1 MKVAVFGPNRR
12 VGIIRDDKVVD
23 ANGAYA
29 KYLAE
34 TTEAVRPQAQA
45 DLDVPSE
52 LGAFISEGKRSLEGA
67 QAAVDYLW
75 TQAQDDRGILGEQLF
90 FGLGETEL
98 HAPVAGGSRIF
109 CALANF
115 FDHMDAASKNAA
127 SEDQAAVFDRLVKGG
142 PKYFLKDHR
151 AVSVD
156 GQPVRYPARTQR
168 MDYEAEVAIV
178 IGKRGRDI
186 RNGDALPY
194 IWGYTLHNDWS
205 VRDNVSFG
213 PDFMHSKNFDT
224 SATIGPWIVVNEG
237 LDPQD
242 IPVECRVNGEIRQ
255 SGNTKSMVH
264 DFAALIQH
272 MSADTS
278 LYPGDLISSGTP
290 KGTAVDSTPRH
301 PDGTQPDTLFIKP
314 GDVVEVSSSLIGTI
328 RNEVVRASD

>member
-1 MKVAVFGPNRR
+1 MKVAIFGPNRR
-12 VGIIRDDKVVD
+12 VGVIRNDKVVD

-34 TTEAVRPQAQA
+34 TTEVARPQAQA
-45 DLDVPSE
+45 DADVPSE
-52 LGAFISEGKRSLEGA
+52 LGAFIAEGKRSLQGA

-75 TQAQDDRGILGEQLF
+75 TKAQDDRGILGEQLF

-115 FDHMDAASKNAA
+115 FDHMEAASKNSSREDTA
-127 SEDQAAVFDRLVKGG
+127 SVLDRLVQGG

-151 AVSVD
+151 AVSAD

-168 MDYEAEVAIV
+168 LDYEAEVAIV

-186 RNGDALPY
+186 GREDALPY

-242 IPVECRVNGEIRQ
+242 IPIECRVNGEVRQ

-264 DFAALIQH
+264 DFSAFIHHL
-272 MSADTS
+272 SADTT

-290 KGTAVDSTPRH
+290 KGTAIDSSQQQ
-301 PDGTQPDTLFIKP
+301 PDGSHPDTLFAKP
-314 GDVVEVSSSLIGTI
+314 GDVVEVSSSLIGTL
-328 RNEVVRASD
+328 RNEVVKASN